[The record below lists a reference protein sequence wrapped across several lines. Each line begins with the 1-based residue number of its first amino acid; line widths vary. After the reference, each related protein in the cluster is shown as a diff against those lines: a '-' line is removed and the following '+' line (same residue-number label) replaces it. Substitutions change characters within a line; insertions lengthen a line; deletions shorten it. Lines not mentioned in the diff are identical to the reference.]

1 MALDK
6 NPLGVFK
13 CEHIKRLGG
22 FSQMGI
28 SVKVD

>member
-13 CEHIKRLGG
+13 YEHIKRLGG